1 MVIIYFL
8 IVGLLI
14 ICGGYFSALETSI
27 TAAAPGKL
35 LKKTKND
42 HKYQQVKKIIKI
54 KGKIISSMLISYSII
69 STIATTIATGA
80 FIEIYGHEIGS
91 IISSV
96 VMAIL
101 IIVFSE
107 VIPKA
112 IAVSNSEEIVIK
124 SSWVIF
130 LLLKILAPIN
140 KFLSFIVKIF
150 CFLFR
155 IKLHNYTSVDEE
167 FMNLLEYQHAE
178 GNVFKSDKDMLG
190 SIFDIKNITVSEI
203 MVHRRQLKTVNVDL
217 PIRDIITQVCSFSHS
232 RIPVWSQ
239 NKDNIIGVLHIK
251 DLLKKLNKYKFDYT
265 KVNLKSFLSQ
275 PWFIPENVLVSHQLH
290 AFKLQRYHC
299 ALVVNEYGDI
309 KGMVTL
315 EDVLEEI
322 VGSIEDEHDDSEEQI
337 KTHDTNE
344 YLIDGLTS
352 IRDIN
357 RQLNWNLSDED
368 ASTIAGVIIHEL
380 KRIPEQG
387 EVFDL
392 FDFRITII
400 RRLANRIKTVKIIIL
415 NNVSNE

>member
-1 MVIIYFL
+1 
-8 IVGLLI
+8 VGVLI
-14 ICGGYFSALETSI
+14 ICGGVFSALETSI

-35 LKKTKND
+35 LKQASRNNK
-42 HKYQQVKKIIKI
+42 HQQITEIIKI

-69 STIATTIATGA
+69 STIATTIATSA
-80 FIEIYGHEIGS
+80 LIEIYGHEVGS
-91 IISSV
+91 IISSIL
-96 VMAIL
+96 MAIL
-101 IIVFSE
+101 IIVFAE

-112 IAVSNSEEIVIK
+112 VAVSHSEEIVIK
-124 SSWVIF
+124 SSWLIF

-140 KFLSFIVKIF
+140 KFLSFIVKVF

-155 IKLHNYTSVDEE
+155 IKLHNYTSADEE

-178 GNVFKSDKDMLG
+178 GKVFKSDKDMLG

-203 MVHRRQLKTVNVDL
+203 MVHRRQLKTVNADL
-217 PIRDIITQVCSFSHS
+217 PIQEIITQVCSSSHS

-251 DLLKKLNKYKFDYT
+251 DLLKRLNKYKFDHS

-322 VGSIEDEHDDSEEQI
+322 VGRIEDEHDSDEAQI
-337 KTHDTNE
+337 KANDAQE

-352 IRDIN
+352 IRDVN
-357 RQLNWNLSDED
+357 RELNWSLSDEN
-368 ASTIAGVIIHEL
+368 ASTIAGLIIHEL

-387 EVFDL
+387 EVFEL
-392 FDFRITII
+392 FNFRITII
-400 RRLANRIKTVKIIIL
+400 RRLANRIKTLRIIVITNPSEEL
-415 NNVSNE
+415 I